1 MRQAIRIEER
11 SSGDGVLVTV
21 AGWLVAGPAG
31 DRLRARLRR
40 SLARGARRL
49 IIDLSRVRRMDC
61 SGLGLLLACRKEAAR
76 RGARFRVTRSRGAI
90 REMLRLASLLSPLEE
105 GAAGTRGRAGHD
117 IPLLLSA

>member
-1 MRQAIRIEER
+1 MKHAIRIEER

-21 AGWLVAGPAG
+21 AGRLVAGPAG
-31 DRLRARLRR
+31 ERLRSRLRR

-49 IIDLSRVRRMDC
+49 IIDLSRVSRMDC

-90 REMLRLASLLSPLEE
+90 REMLRLASLLSPLED
-105 GAAGTRGRAGHD
+105 GLAAPRDRAGRD
-117 IPLLLSA
+117 IPLLLTA